1 MSNDA
6 KGNYVGSN
14 DVIGLLGPLRRYAC
28 SLTRDESA
36 ADDLVHEALVR
47 AYEGRNQFRRSGS
60 LRTWLLSILHNVFVD
75 ERRRRISEQRRE
87 ALAAQ
92 LADQVAPPEQESHVR
107 LRQIREAFLMLPEEQ
122 RAALHL

>member
-36 ADDLVHEALVR
+36 ADDLVHDALVR
-47 AYEGRNQFRRSGS
+47 AYERRNQKLWGARRPRSTIASGANRRS
-60 LRTWLLSILHNVFVD
+60 
-75 ERRRRISEQRRE
+75 
-87 ALAAQ
+87 
-92 LADQVAPPEQESHVR
+92 AP
-107 LRQIREAFLMLPEEQ
+107 
-122 RAALHL
+122 